1 MNKRT
6 PLLIATGILL
16 AGFLIGIKL
25 MHSVIVSRKAERA
38 LIEKELEARFSQ
50 MDRQIKDLSME
61 KSQLTQREADLESN
75 LKLLQEEIRA
85 RTEKEAALNKRAEEL
100 AEEKQNLSTA
110 LAETTESMQKKLRM
124 TAAEAEQEIERRR
137 EEYIAAEKDSLVE
150 VTVLRKELEK
160 LHSEKTELMQMTEE
174 LVEELHQTRQ
184 DMAYAP
190 LQVYVQAPFS
200 QGSEHAAEAL
210 SLEEP
215 PPPEELFKHY
225 YNQALE
231 HDNMGEYPRALE
243 EYQKA
248 LDLMPRDPD
257 LHYNM
262 AVIYDDHVNN
272 KEKAVFH
279 YQRYLVLNPKSPD
292 RVKVETWLTRA
303 IEDLKWQKK
312 LN

>member
-6 PLLIATGILL
+6 PLLIAIGILL

-50 MDRQIKDLSME
+50 MDRQIKDLSIE
-61 KSQLTQREADLESN
+61 KSQLAQREADLESN
-75 LKLLQEEIRA
+75 LKLLREEIRT

-100 AEEKQNLSTA
+100 AEEKQNLSTV

-137 EEYIAAEKDSLVE
+137 KEYIAAEKDSLVE

-160 LHSEKTELMQMTEE
+160 LHSEKTELKQMTEE

-190 LQVYVQAPFS
+190 LQVYVQEPFS
-200 QGSEHAAEAL
+200 QGSEHAAEENIVETL
-210 SLEEP
+210 
-215 PPPEELFKHY
+215 PPEELFKHY

-231 HDNMGEYPRALE
+231 YDNIGEYPQALE

-272 KEKAVFH
+272 KEKAAFH
-279 YQRYLVLNPKSPD
+279 YQKYLVLNPKSPD
-292 RVKVETWLTRA
+292 RVKVEAWLARA

>member
-6 PLLIATGILL
+6 PLLISIVMLL
-16 AGFLIGIKL
+16 AAFLIGIKL
-25 MHSVIVSRKAERA
+25 THSMIVSRKAERA
-38 LIEKELEARFSQ
+38 LVEKELEVRFSQ
-50 MDRQIKDLSME
+50 MDRQIKDLSIE
-61 KSQLTQREADLESN
+61 KSQLTQREVDLESN
-75 LKLLQEEIRA
+75 LKLLREEIRA
-85 RTEKEAALNKRAEEL
+85 MTEKEAVLNKRAEEL

-110 LAETTESMQKKLRM
+110 LAETTESMQKKLRI
-124 TAAEAEQEIERRR
+124 TAAEAEREIERRR
-137 EEYIAAEKDSLVE
+137 KEYIAAEKDSLVE
-150 VTVLRKELEK
+150 VTVLRKKLEK

-174 LVEELHQTRQ
+174 LVDELHQTKQ
-184 DMAYAP
+184 DLSYAP
-190 LQVYVQAPFS
+190 LKVYVQTPFS
-200 QGSEHAAEAL
+200 QGSEHAAE
-210 SLEEP
+210 ENITEP

-231 HDNMGEYPRALE
+231 YDNIGEYPRALE
-243 EYQKA
+243 EYHKA

-292 RVKVETWLTRA
+292 RAKVEAWITRA

-312 LN
+312 LY